1 MEILEQLG
9 TKIKKAVQK
18 IEELQARIAELE
30 AINAEYEQKMK
41 DMLEVMEPLEGLE
54 TASETESVSEPER
67 SSFGAPQEERQDLY
81 KQQY

>member
-9 TKIKKAVQK
+9 TKVKKAVQK

-30 AINAEYEQKMK
+30 EINVQYEKKMK
-41 DMLEVMEPLEGLE
+41 DMLEVMEPLDEVE
-54 TASETESVSEPER
+54 AASQEPGG
-67 SSFGAPQEERQDLY
+67 SGFAAPQEERQDIY